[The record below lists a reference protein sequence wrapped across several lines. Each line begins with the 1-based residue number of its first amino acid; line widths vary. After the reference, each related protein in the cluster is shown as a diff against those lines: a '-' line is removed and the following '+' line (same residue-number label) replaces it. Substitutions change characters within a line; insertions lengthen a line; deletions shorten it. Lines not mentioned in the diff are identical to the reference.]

1 MQTTTFALRRFIV
14 ENFLFGREDPPLG
27 EDDSLL
33 GRGIVDSTGVLEL
46 VAFIERTFGVDV
58 LDHEIVP
65 ANLDS
70 LASLTRFVE
79 GKRRQRPVPG

>member
-1 MQTTTFALRRFIV
+1 METTSFALRRFIV

-33 GRGIVDSTGVLEL
+33 RRGIVDSTGVLEL
-46 VAFIERTFGVDV
+46 VVFIERTFGVDV

-79 GKRRQRPVPG
+79 GKRLQRPVAG

>member
-1 MQTTTFALRRFIV
+1 MQTTSFALRRFIV
-14 ENFLFGREDPPLG
+14 ENFLFGLEEPPLG

-33 GRGIVDSTGVLEL
+33 ARGIVDSTGVLEL
-46 VAFIERTFGVDV
+46 VVFVERTFGVDV

-79 GKRRQRPVPG
+79 GKRLQRPVAG

>member
-1 MQTTTFALRRFIV
+1 MQTTSFALRRFIV
-14 ENFLFGREDPPLG
+14 ENFLFGREDPPWG

-33 GRGIVDSTGVLEL
+33 GRGIVDSTGVLKL
-46 VAFIERTFGVDV
+46 VVFIERTFGVDV

-79 GKRRQRPVPG
+79 AKRLQRPVAG

>member
-1 MQTTTFALRRFIV
+1 VQTTSVALRRFIV
-14 ENFLFGREDPPLG
+14 ENFLFGHEEPPLA

-46 VAFIERTFGVDV
+46 VVFIERTFGVDV
-58 LDHEIVP
+58 LDQEIVP

-79 GKRRQRPVPG
+79 GKRLQRPVVG